1 MCCAQLWAKD
11 RKNKR
16 ELSDVIRKKYICSL
30 KIQMRKLLFPT
41 ILFCILLISSLVS
54 AQTKYEDVLY
64 LKNGSILR
72 GLIIEQVPNES
83 LKIQTKDRNVFV
95 FRMDEVL
102 KIAKE
107 EVVSAH
113 RKREPLTKDNIKVR
127 GFTNI
132 TELSLGR
139 DVLDNGADAAV
150 AGYSTTEVMPSLG
163 IQTVNGYMFNHYII
177 AGIGIAF
184 NTNSELAFVPLF
196 AELRIN
202 LSDAPVAGFVF
213 IDGGY
218 SFTAKEIYALGNDRK
233 YFGGTYFSP
242 GLGIKLNVAKTKA
255 LSFSIGYRN
264 QQARIYVTD
273 YGTYPDYIT
282 TGKWNNYDIGY
293 INTKVGF
300 IF

>member
-1 MCCAQLWAKD
+1 
-11 RKNKR
+11 
-16 ELSDVIRKKYICSL
+16 
-30 KIQMRKLLFPT
+30 MRKLLFLT
-41 ILFCILLISSLVS
+41 FLFFTLLVSSVVS

-64 LKNGSILR
+64 LKNGSIIH
-72 GLIIEQVPNES
+72 GVIIEQVPNES

-95 FRMDEVL
+95 YRMDEVL

-107 EVVSAH
+107 EVVSS
-113 RKREPLTKDNIKVR
+113 RSKREPLTKDNIKKR

-139 DVLDNGADAAV
+139 DILNNGSEAAV

-177 AGIGIAF
+177 AGIGLAF
-184 NTNSELAFVPLF
+184 NTNSDLAFVPLF

-202 LSDAPVAGFVF
+202 LSNAPLAGFVF

-218 SFTAKEIYALGNDRK
+218 SFTAKEVYNLNNDRK

-242 GLGIKLNVAKTKA
+242 GLGIKLNVAKSKA
-255 LSFSIGYRN
+255 LTFSLGYRS
-264 QQARIYVTD
+264 QQARIYVLD
-273 YGTYPDYIT
+273 YGAYPNFTT
-282 TGKWNNYDIGY
+282 TGQWDNYDIGY
-293 INTKVGF
+293 IITKVGF